1 MDTIIITILAINTLL
16 QIFFFYK
23 LSQMMDEIDQQDEEI
38 EMLNYQSTELQNLLE
53 ERLTQMMN

>member
-1 MDTIIITILAINTLL
+1 MDILIITILAINTLL

-38 EMLNYQSTELQNLLE
+38 EMLNYQSTELHNLLE

>member
-23 LSQMMDEIDQQDEEI
+23 LSQLMDEIDQQEDEI
-38 EMLNYQSTELQNLLE
+38 EMLNYQSTELHKLLDE
-53 ERLTQMMN
+53 QLRAISQ

>member
-1 MDTIIITILAINTLL
+1 MDIIITTILAINILL

-38 EMLNYQSTELQNLLE
+38 EMLNYQSTELHNLLNE
-53 ERLTQMMN
+53 QLRAISQ

>member
-38 EMLNYQSTELQNLLE
+38 EMLNYQSTELHNLLNE
-53 ERLTQMMN
+53 QLRAISQ

>member
-53 ERLTQMMN
+53 ERLAQMMN